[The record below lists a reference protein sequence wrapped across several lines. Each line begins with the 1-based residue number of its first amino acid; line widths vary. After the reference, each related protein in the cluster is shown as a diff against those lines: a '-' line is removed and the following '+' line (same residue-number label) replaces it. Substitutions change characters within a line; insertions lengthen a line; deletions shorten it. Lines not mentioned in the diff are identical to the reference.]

1 MFVGPGMN
9 RNWAADDLGMLVGD
23 LLSHLSADAFTMPFT
38 IFVVFPSGRA
48 ASSDL

>member
-9 RNWAADDLGMLVGD
+9 RNWAVGGLGVLVGD
-23 LLSHLSADAFTMPFT
+23 CSAYLSADAFTMPFT